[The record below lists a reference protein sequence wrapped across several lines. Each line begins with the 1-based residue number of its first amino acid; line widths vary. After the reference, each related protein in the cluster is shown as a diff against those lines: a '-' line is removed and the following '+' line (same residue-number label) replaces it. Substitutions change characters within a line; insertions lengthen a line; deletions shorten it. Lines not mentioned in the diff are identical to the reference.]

1 MFWGTGLNKEE
12 VSLYTH
18 HKNWHGNNRVRLLYQ
33 NWITNK
39 SRYPEDF
46 LYPEK
51 VRRLRVSRI
60 LKSSSEVLGSGA
72 EDEEK

>member
-46 LYPEK
+46 AIPRKGASAQGQPNIEEF
-51 VRRLRVSRI
+51 LRD
-60 LKSSSEVLGSGA
+60 LGIRSGG
-72 EDEEK
+72 